1 MELGDPLTNRALRR
15 RDVASD
21 FEVLDSLLSTLTD
34 VLDVRQVFDRVSK
47 VVQPILPHDIMG
59 VVEVNEAGNRF
70 KLLAG
75 AGSRTGSPPFE
86 GTIADPE
93 MLKQWDAVVL
103 DDVKNILPIPERMEI
118 PADFHEAAAKLKY
131 DLVDDTSTRSE
142 SLNIALAKMGFLS
155 VLRIPIFLNGKFSAG
170 VAPFFSG
177 SSTTPS
183 IRLTSGRLRL

>member
-1 MELGDPLTNRALRR
+1 MGLGDPATNRSVRP
-15 RDVASD
+15 RDIASD

-75 AGSRTGSPPFE
+75 AGSPSGSPPFE

-93 MLKQWDAVVL
+93 LLKRWDAVVL
-103 DDVKNILPIPERMEI
+103 DDVQTHILFKRL
-118 PADFHEAAAKLKY
+118 FRL
-131 DLVDDTSTRSE
+131 
-142 SLNIALAKMGFLS
+142 
-155 VLRIPIFLNGKFSAG
+155 
-170 VAPFFSG
+170 FSG
-177 SSTTPS
+177 RRSQ
-183 IRLTSGRLRL
+183 I